1 MSEHSWGGFAFEG
14 CIKRLSVL
22 QCFSDAAVTPS
33 CCVCRKSGVW
43 DALQLQRCVVYFVLD
58 ESGQVLVGTR
68 RFGVVPRSLLIH
80 DVASKVSSARSLNL
94 QQQQLTCKL
103 QSCA

>member
-1 MSEHSWGGFAFEG
+1 MAEFSWG
-14 CIKRLSVL
+14 CLSL
-22 QCFSDAAVTPS
+22 GSWIQEATCAEDCSDAAVTVA

-68 RFGVVPRSLLIH
+68 GL
-80 DVASKVSSARSLNL
+80 K
-94 QQQQLTCKL
+94 
-103 QSCA
+103 